1 MAAERAKS
9 SSPAASRRM
18 IANRRRDTQPEVAVR
33 RALHA
38 RGLRF
43 RVDYPVLP
51 RRRADIAFPKRRI
64 AVFIDGCFWHAC
76 PEHGTT
82 AKANAAY
89 WADKLATN
97 KQRDRDSDERL
108 GEEGWII
115 LRFWEHEPV
124 EAIGDVIERAVRTRL

>member
-1 MAAERAKS
+1 M
-9 SSPAASRRM
+9 
-18 IANRRRDTQPEVAVR
+18 R

-51 RRRADIAFPKRRI
+51 RRRADVVFPKHRI

-76 PEHGTT
+76 PEHGTV

-89 WADKLATN
+89 WASKLTTN
-97 KQRDRDSDERL
+97 KQRDRDTDRRL
-108 GEEGWII
+108 GEEGWTV
-115 LRFWEHEPV
+115 LRFWEHEQV
-124 EAIGDVIERAVRTRL
+124 EAIGDVIEQVVRARA

>member
-1 MAAERAKS
+1 
-9 SSPAASRRM
+9 M
-18 IANRRRDTQPEVAVR
+18 IANRRRDTKPEIAVR

-89 WADKLATN
+89 WASKLRTN
-97 KQRDRDSDERL
+97 KQRDRDTVERL
-108 GEEGWII
+108 TSEGWTV
-115 LRFWEHEPV
+115 LRFWEHGQV
-124 EAIGDVIERAVRTRL
+124 EVVVDAIERTVRTGVPGALLNVSARAIDAAL